1 MILTRVKA
9 ESFLTPAISEQM
21 GYGNSFGVHNLDLAD
36 LCSTSQK
43 VIYVNEN
50 ALKEKTNITA
60 TDETFVSI

>member
-50 ALKEKTNITA
+50 ALKEKN
-60 TDETFVSI
+60 